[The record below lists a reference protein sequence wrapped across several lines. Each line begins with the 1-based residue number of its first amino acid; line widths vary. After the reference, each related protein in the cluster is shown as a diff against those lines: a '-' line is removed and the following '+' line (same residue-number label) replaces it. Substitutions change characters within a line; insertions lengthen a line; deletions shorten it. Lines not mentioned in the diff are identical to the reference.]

1 MCLCFRWQKYTIF
14 LLLLIVEDYFHCFCP
29 VVPPN
34 LFSILPVCDFR
45 GGKANT
51 FGADWPYAAR
61 GPHARITPPH
71 CGLRP
76 CAGLQR
82 WYPYGIHPREMVI
95 VSMTTSRH
103 SALAS
108 QYLYFSFQQLRKYFR
123 NSFSRGL
130 FCGS

>member
-1 MCLCFRWQKYTIF
+1 MCLCFRSQKYTIF
-14 LLLLIVEDYFHCFCP
+14 LLLVIVEDYFYCLSP
-29 VVPPN
+29 VVPSDE
-34 LFSILPVCDFR
+34 FSILTVCDFR
-45 GGKANT
+45 GVKVHGPVAR
-51 FGADWPYAAR
+51 GSRAAR

-82 WYPYGIHPREMVI
+82 WYPYGIHSREMVI

-123 NSFSRGL
+123 SSFSRGL

>member
-34 LFSILPVCDFR
+34 HFSILTVCDFH

-51 FGADWPYAAR
+51 FGADRPYAAR

-76 CAGLQR
+76 CAGLLR
-82 WYPYGIHPREMVI
+82 WYPSGIHSIIGKVMFNADLGEVI
-95 VSMTTSRH
+95 FPQH
-103 SALAS
+103 LISAA
-108 QYLYFSFQQLRKYFR
+108 
-123 NSFSRGL
+123 
-130 FCGS
+130 